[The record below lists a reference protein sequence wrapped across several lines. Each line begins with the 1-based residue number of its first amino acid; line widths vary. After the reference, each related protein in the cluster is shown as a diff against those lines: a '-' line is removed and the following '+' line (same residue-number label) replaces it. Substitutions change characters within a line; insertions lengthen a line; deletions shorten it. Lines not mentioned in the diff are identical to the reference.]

1 MQILIQLERNTKVL
15 GATATGT
22 GIYGTMH
29 IDLRS
34 KTRVRA
40 VDRWLRDR
48 CGGMSQPDIATGVMT
63 RPDSHILED
72 AVMLRVYLASMLD
85 SVVHEAM
92 RDWNN
97 DRRK

>member
-1 MQILIQLERNTKVL
+1 
-15 GATATGT
+15 
-22 GIYGTMH
+22 
-29 IDLRS
+29 
-34 KTRVRA
+34 
-40 VDRWLRDR
+40 
-48 CGGMSQPDIATGVMT
+48 MSQPDIATGVMT